1 MLAGKSNL
9 ASDSSKRSLLFCE
22 EEGWLIRRKMSFFSK
37 KMCQVKMLNSEPDV
51 LIFKIL
57 ICSDNLLISAF
68 VVHLP

>member
-1 MLAGKSNL
+1 MVDL
-9 ASDSSKRSLLFCE
+9 SKDELLF
-22 EEGWLIRRKMSFFSK
+22 K

-68 VVHLP
+68 LVHLP